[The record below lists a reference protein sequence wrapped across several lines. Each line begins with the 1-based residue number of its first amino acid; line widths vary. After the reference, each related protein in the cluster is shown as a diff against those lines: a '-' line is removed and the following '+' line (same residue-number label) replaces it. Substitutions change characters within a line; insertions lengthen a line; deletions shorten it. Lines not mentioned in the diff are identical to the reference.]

1 MSFLHSL
8 RFALLVTK
16 IVHVPQWRPARV
28 ARLQRRRLR
37 QLVRFAAER
46 SPLYREKYRGI
57 DLDHFELSQLPTT
70 NKLEVASRFEES
82 LTDRQIRRADV
93 ERFIEDPENLGR
105 WFLDRYAVS
114 HTSGSQGQP
123 LLILQDRRALEV
135 FFAAMCSRGNPSG
148 KPGVIEGIRRFLHPV
163 RVAIVTLRR
172 GFYPSGSAIE
182 FMPEIVGNF
191 VHIQRLSSV
200 QSDLIERLNEFQPNV
215 LVSYA
220 SVLESLAIQSD
231 KLHLNALRQIANI
244 SEQLTPRAGKR
255 IQEAFHVALP
265 DHYATGECLLLSNGC
280 PTHGGSHIN
289 ADWAIFEVVDDDYRP
304 VPYGQLGK
312 KVLVTNLA
320 NNVQPFIRYEVG
332 DQVMMAA
339 DACACGSRLPR
350 IDHVEGRA
358 AETFWIFDGARH
370 QLVAGGVFNAAVDSL
385 HEIREWQA
393 IQTERN
399 RVKVRMELLPKA
411 LMTPAS
417 VRDAFLHALA
427 EHELPSYVTVD
438 VEVVSKLLP
447 DQVTSKF
454 RRMIS
459 EIGPPDDP
467 QM

>member
-8 RFALLVTK
+8 RFALLVTH

-28 ARLQRRRLR
+28 ERLQRKRLR
-37 QLVRFAAER
+37 RLVRFAAKR

-57 DLDHFELSQLPTT
+57 DLNRFELSQLPTT
-70 NKLEVASRFEES
+70 NKLEVASNFEES
-82 LTDRQIRRADV
+82 LTDRHIHRADV
-93 ERFIEDPENLGR
+93 ERFTENPDNLGR

-135 FFAAMCSRGNPSG
+135 FYAAMCSRGNPSG
-148 KPGVIEGIRRFLHPV
+148 KPGVIEGIRRFLRPV

-200 QSDLIERLNEFQPNV
+200 QSDLIERLNAFQPNV

-220 SVLESLAIQSD
+220 GVLEALAIQSD
-231 KLHLNALRQIANI
+231 KLQLNHLRQIANI

-289 ADWAIFEVVDDDYRP
+289 ADWAIFEVVDEQYRP
-304 VPYGQLGK
+304 VPPGQLGK
-312 KVLVTNLA
+312 KILVTNLA
-320 NNVQPFIRYEVG
+320 NTVQPFIRYEVG
-332 DQVMMAA
+332 DQVMMAVEP
-339 DACACGSRLPR
+339 CSCGSRLPR
-350 IDHVEGRA
+350 IDRVEGRA
-358 AETFWIFDGARH
+358 AEIFWIFDGTRH
-370 QLVAGGVFNAAVDSL
+370 QLVAGGLFSAALDSL

-399 RVKVRMELLPKA
+399 RVKVRLELLPNALLTPA
-411 LMTPAS
+411 LM
-417 VRDAFLHALA
+417 RDAFLHALTKQG
-427 EHELPSYVTVD
+427 LPSYVTVD
-438 VEVVSKLLP
+438 IEVVPKLLP